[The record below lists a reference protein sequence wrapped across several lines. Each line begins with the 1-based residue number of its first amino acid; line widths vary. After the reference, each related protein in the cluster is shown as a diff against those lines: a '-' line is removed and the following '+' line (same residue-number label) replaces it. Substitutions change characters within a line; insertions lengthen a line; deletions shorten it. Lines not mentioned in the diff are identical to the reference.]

1 MKSFILVAVIL
12 LACAG
17 SPEFTST
24 RPPVLGT
31 SWDPFLDTLQERTLK
46 WFLDVTPQSTGLTPD
61 RQPTPSPSSVAAV
74 GFALTAYPIAAERK
88 LITRMEAATR
98 TLTTL
103 RFLWKLPQ
111 NDKTSGVSGFRG
123 FYYHFIDTETGL
135 RAWNCELS
143 TVDTGWLLA
152 GVLFCQSY
160 FDREDP
166 AESEIRALSDSLYR
180 RVDWQWAMGTTKGV
194 VMGWTPENGF
204 HSMIWHGYNEAMIVY
219 ILALGSPTHPV
230 PASVWDEWTATY
242 TWAQHEGREYVNFMA
257 LFGHQYSHAWIDF
270 RGIKDAYMRG
280 KGIDYF
286 ENSRRATYAQHE
298 YARTNPGRWIDYSD
312 SIWGWTACDGPRD
325 TTFIVR
331 GLKRGFRSYSAR
343 GTSVVENV
351 DDGTIAP
358 TAAAGSLPFAPEIC
372 IPALKAIR
380 NRYGDKVWKNH
391 GFVDAF
397 NPTYMTDATP
407 DGWFDVDE
415 LGIDQGPIALMI
427 ENLRDNFLWEIMK
440 KNPYIV
446 HGLERAGFS
455 GGWLN
460 GSRSR

>member
-1 MKSFILVAVIL
+1 
-12 LACAG
+12 
-17 SPEFTST
+17 
-24 RPPVLGT
+24 
-31 SWDPFLDTLQERTLK
+31 
-46 WFLDVTPQSTGLTPD
+46 
-61 RQPTPSPSSVAAV
+61 
-74 GFALTAYPIAAERK
+74 
-88 LITRMEAATR
+88 
-98 TLTTL
+98 
-103 RFLWKLPQ
+103 
-111 NDKTSGVSGFRG
+111 
-123 FYYHFIDTETGL
+123 
-135 RAWNCELS
+135 
-143 TVDTGWLLA
+143 
-152 GVLFCQSY
+152 
-160 FDREDP
+160 
-166 AESEIRALSDSLYR
+166 
-180 RVDWQWAMGTTKGV
+180 
-194 VMGWTPENGF
+194 
-204 HSMIWHGYNEAMIVY
+204 
-219 ILALGSPTHPV
+219 
-230 PASVWDEWTATY
+230 
-242 TWAQHEGREYVNFMA
+242 MA

-427 ENLRDNFLWEIMK
+427 ENLRDNFVWEIMK